1 MFVLLSQ
8 HSRERER
15 KRGETERERDIEIG
29 GIEREKEGGEKERE
43 RKRQR
48 EANQKIIM
56 KSFANEFFT
65 VSLLSESKYLERETP
80 VRSGVTV
87 SLFMSSTWKM

>member
-15 KRGETERERDIEIG
+15 KRGETERER
-29 GIEREKEGGEKERE
+29 ERVWGGEKERE

-65 VSLLSESKYLERETP
+65 VSLLCESKYLERETP
-80 VRSGVTV
+80 VRSGITV
-87 SLFMSSTWKM
+87 SLFMSTMWGI